1 VKLSAKLVT
10 ALAALALVAVAVA
23 GLVGT
28 SNDVRADVNATI
40 SLDKS
45 WYTAT
50 GAVKVT
56 VQDADRDTS
65 TAATTNFTFTAA
77 GGVTQFFDLD
87 DNLAD
92 SDGDGI
98 INSSDF
104 AIYDAGVSTST
115 RDTDFAVVQSNSPTG
130 GVFIALIG
138 ALDGGTDDA
147 LTIAYDVDTI
157 QTITTGA
164 TISSTQDSTGISLT
178 LTETSAGSG
187 GEFAVTVTLA
197 ATTSTS
203 TLKLANLDQD
213 TITASFVDDSPV
225 SGTSVTVTDAAT
237 VETTGPTVDIT
248 SPADA
253 LKTQERK
260 PSFVVQITDN
270 ESGVDQDTILFNI
283 VSNVGGAGG
292 TGVGAFAA
300 DDITASGGIITAEF
314 TPAAN
319 LLDSADSPQ
328 QTVVSWNVTVADI
341 AGNAGQ
347 TDSDADTAG
356 DQDNTLNVDRVAPNI
371 VSATVGTVWDA
382 DAEAYDASA
391 DDPTSVVVVF
401 DEDLDAATVSESD
414 FLVAGVTPIAA
425 TVFSDAKDSV
435 QLTLA
440 GALAPDATPSVT
452 VVSALGDSA
461 GNTSSVDS
469 ATAADSL
476 APTFTA
482 VLSVALTKDTV
493 DITITSDEPIQGN
506 VPVIQIHT
514 PTGVGTSTVARS
526 ITGIKVTGTNTW
538 EVEVD
543 ETADLLA
550 DGDQAIEI
558 TGSDATG
565 NAGSLGG
572 SDASADAAVT
582 FEVDT
587 ALASPTFT
595 PANGVTITNAS
606 PFVQVQ
612 YAEAVTLTAATFT
625 TGSGTAVDVLAALN
639 ASTADDKLFVLAPGS
654 FPGDAAALTLDDH
667 TITVSATDAADNDS
681 DDDSAE
687 FTVDE
692 RDDFSLALIA
702 GWNLVSL
709 PGVPADG
716 SINAVITDS
725 DVSTVLTYDTS
736 SGSFQTSVRDA
747 VSGQLTGSLTTLDG
761 TQGIWVN
768 TTSFDP
774 IEVAIPAIPAATLPP
789 TIPIAAGWNLIGVI
803 DVSGDIA
810 DGAAV
815 ASAATYLTGVE
826 VSKIYSYSALTGAFT
841 AVIGTDQVFVGDGLW
856 VFATEVGTVTP

>member
-23 GLVGT
+23 GLIGT

-56 VQDADRDTS
+56 IQDADRDTS
-65 TAATTNFTFTAA
+65 TAATTNFTFTAL

-92 SDGDGI
+92 SDGDGVI
-98 INSSDF
+98 DSSDF

-115 RDTDFAVVQSNSPTG
+115 RDTDFAVVQNNSPTG

-138 ALDGGTDDA
+138 ALDGGSDDA

-157 QTITTGA
+157 QVITTGA

-203 TLKLANLDQD
+203 TLRLANLDQD

-248 SPADA
+248 APADA

-283 VSNVGGAGG
+283 VSNVGGADGA
-292 TGVGAFAA
+292 GVGNFAA
-300 DDITASGGIITAEF
+300 DDITTSGGIITAEF

-319 LLDSADSPQ
+319 LLASDDSPQ
-328 QTVVSWNVTVADI
+328 QTIVSWNVTVSDI
-341 AGNAGQ
+341 AGNAGT
-347 TDSDADTAG
+347 TDSDSDTAG

-382 DAEAYDASA
+382 DAEAYDATA

-425 TVFSDAKDSV
+425 QVFSDAKNTV

-482 VLSVALTKDTV
+482 TLSVALTKDTM
-493 DITITSDEPIQGN
+493 DLTITSDEPIQGN
-506 VPVIQIHT
+506 VPVITIHT
-514 PTGVGTSTVARS
+514 PGAGTSTVARA
-526 ITGIKVTGTNTW
+526 ITGIKVTGTNLW

-543 ETADLLA
+543 ETDDLLA

-558 TGSDATG
+558 TGSDAAG

-572 SDASADAAVT
+572 SDASASSAVT

-595 PANGVTITNAS
+595 PAGGVTITNAS

-612 YAEAVTLTAATFT
+612 YAEAVTLTAATFA
-625 TGSGTAVDVLAALN
+625 TGDGTAVDVLAALN
-639 ASTADDKLFVLAPGS
+639 ASTADNKLFVLAPGS

-725 DVSTVLTYDTS
+725 DVSTVLTYDTA

-789 TIPIAAGWNLIGVI
+789 TISIAEGWNLIGVI

-815 ASAATYLTGVE
+815 ASASVYLTGVE
-826 VSKIYSYSALTGAFT
+826 VSKIYGYDALTGAFT
-841 AVIGTDQVFVGDGLW
+841 AVEAADQVFVGEGLW
-856 VFATEVGTVTP
+856 VFATEAGTVTP

>member
-10 ALAALALVAVAVA
+10 ALAALALVVVAVA
-23 GLVGT
+23 GLIGT
-28 SNDVRADVNATI
+28 GNDVRADVNATI

-92 SDGDGI
+92 SNGDGVI
-98 INSSDF
+98 DSSDF
-104 AIYDAGVSTST
+104 AIYDVGVSTST
-115 RDTDFAVVQSNSPTG
+115 RDIDFAVVQNNSPTG

-138 ALDGGTDDA
+138 TLTGGTDDL
-147 LTIAYDVDTI
+147 LTIAYDIDTI
-157 QTITTGA
+157 QQITTGV
-164 TISSTQDSTGISLT
+164 TISSTQDSTGIILT

-213 TITASFVDDSPV
+213 TITASFKDDSPV
-225 SGTSVTVTDAAT
+225 SGTSVTVTDSAT
-237 VETTGPTVDIT
+237 VETTGPTVDVT
-248 SPADA
+248 GPADT
-253 LKTQERK
+253 LKTQKRK
-260 PSFVVQITDN
+260 PTFTVQITDN
-270 ESGVDQDTILFNI
+270 ESGVDQDTISFNI
-283 VSNVGGAGG
+283 VSNVGGATGS
-292 TGVGAFAA
+292 GVGNFAA

-319 LLDSADSPQ
+319 LLDSTDSPQ
-328 QTVVSWNVTVADI
+328 QTIVSWNVTVSDI

-347 TDSDADTAG
+347 TDSDADTTG
-356 DQDNTLNVDRVAPNI
+356 DQDNTLNLDRVAPNI

-382 DAEAYDASA
+382 VTKTFDDTA

-401 DEDLDAATVSESD
+401 DEDLDASTVSESD
-414 FLVAGVTPIAA
+414 FLVAGITPVSAQ
-425 TVFSDAKDSV
+425 VFSDAKNTV

-440 GALAPDATPSVT
+440 GALDPDATPSVT

-461 GNTSSVDS
+461 GNTSSVDA
-469 ATAADSL
+469 ATAVDSL

-482 VLSVALTKDTV
+482 TLSVSLTKNTV
-493 DITITSDEPIQGN
+493 DLTITSDEPIQGN

-543 ETADLLA
+543 ETDDLLA

-558 TGSDATG
+558 TGSDAAG

-572 SDASADAAVT
+572 SDASATAAVT

-595 PANGVTITNAS
+595 PAGGATITNSS

-612 YAEAVTLTAATFT
+612 YAEAVTLTAATFA
-625 TGSGTAVDVLAALN
+625 TGSGTAVDILAALN
-639 ASTADDKLFVLAPGS
+639 ASTADNKLFVLSPGS
-654 FPGDAAALTLDDH
+654 FPGDAAALTLAAH

-681 DDDSAE
+681 DDDSAK
-687 FTVDE
+687 FTIDE

-725 DVSTVLTYDTS
+725 DVTTVITYDAA

-747 VSGQLTGSLTTLDG
+747 VSGQLTGSLKTLDG

-768 TTSFDP
+768 TSSFDP
-774 IEVAIPAIPAATLPP
+774 IKVAIPSIPAATLPP
-789 TIPIAAGWNLIGVI
+789 TISVAVGWNLIGVI
-803 DVSGDIA
+803 DVSGAIV

-815 ASAATYLTGVE
+815 ASADVYLNGVE
-826 VSKIYSYSALTGAFT
+826 VSKIYGYDALTGAFT
-841 AVIGTDQVFVGDGLW
+841 SVIATDSVFVGDGLW
-856 VFATEVGTVTP
+856 VFATKAGTITP

>member
-23 GLVGT
+23 GLIGT

-56 VQDADRDTS
+56 IQDADRDTS
-65 TAATTNFTFTAA
+65 TAATTDFTFLT
-77 GGVTQFFDLD
+77 GDITQFFDLD

-92 SDGDGI
+92 SNGDGVI
-98 INSSDF
+98 DSSDF
-104 AIYDAGVSTST
+104 AIYDVGVSTST
-115 RDTDFAVVQSNSPTG
+115 RDVDFAVVQNNSPTG

-138 ALDGGTDDA
+138 TLTGGTDDN

-157 QTITTGA
+157 QQITTGA
-164 TISSTQDSTGISLT
+164 TISSTQDSTGITLT

-187 GEFAVTVTLA
+187 GEFSVTVTLA

-283 VSNVGGAGG
+283 VSNVGGAAGA
-292 TGVGAFAA
+292 GVGNFAA
-300 DDITASGGIITAEF
+300 DDITTSGGIITAEF

-319 LLDSADSPQ
+319 LLDSGDSPQ
-328 QTVVSWNVTVADI
+328 QTIVSWNVTVSDI

-347 TDSDADTAG
+347 TDSDSDTAG
-356 DQDNTLNVDRVAPNI
+356 NQDNTLNVDRVAPNI

-382 DAEAYDASA
+382 DALAYDATA

-401 DEDLDAATVSESD
+401 DEDLDASTVSESD

-425 TVFSDAKDSV
+425 QVFSDAKDTV

-469 ATAADSL
+469 ATAVDSL

-482 VLSVALTKDTV
+482 TLSVTLTKDTV
-493 DITITSDEPIQGN
+493 DITITTDEPIQGN
-506 VPVIQIHT
+506 VPVITVHT
-514 PTGVGTSTVARS
+514 PGAGTSTVARA

-538 EVEVD
+538 EVEID
-543 ETADLLA
+543 ETDDLLA

-558 TGSDATG
+558 TGSDAAG

-572 SDASADAAVT
+572 SDASASSAVT

-595 PANGVTITNAS
+595 PANGTTITNAS
-606 PFVQVQ
+606 PFVQVE

-639 ASTADDKLFVLAPGS
+639 ASTADNKLFVLSPGS

-774 IEVAIPAIPAATLPP
+774 ITVAIPAIAAATLPP
-789 TIPIAAGWNLIGVI
+789 TISIAVGWNLIGVI
-803 DVSGDIA
+803 DVSGDIV
-810 DGAAV
+810 DGADV
-815 ASAATYLTGVE
+815 AAASVYFSGVE
-826 VSKIYSYSALTGAFT
+826 VSKIYGYDALTGAFT
-841 AVIGTDQVFVGDGLW
+841 AVEADDQVTVGDGLW
-856 VFATEVGTVTP
+856 VFATEAGTVTP